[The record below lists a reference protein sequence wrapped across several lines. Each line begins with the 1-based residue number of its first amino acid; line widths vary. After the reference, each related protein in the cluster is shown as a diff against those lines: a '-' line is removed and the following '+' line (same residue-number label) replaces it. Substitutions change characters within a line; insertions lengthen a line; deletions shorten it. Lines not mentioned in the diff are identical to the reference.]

1 MPSNYTRPGAR
12 VVQPSEANYSL
23 NKKTLRGLSPEDIY
37 EIKTAKER
45 IALVLKSKKSPH
57 YHAIRIELEKKLDAV
72 LRGRIPKLSGS
83 TIDVLG
89 QIGTQSLRDEVLKM
103 VELERPLAGI
113 PQFRGKASD
122 GDPIDFFK
130 KHYAKYIKKGSEVIF
145 TIDLLNIDKPLLTAM
160 RNSVATAE
168 MPLGNRAARTDA
180 IAEGRFKDSDDSRHA
195 AEVALETRRRRK
207 RSESKHAE
215 VA

>member
-1 MPSNYTRPGAR
+1 MPSTLLRHGAR
-12 VVQPSEANYSL
+12 TASHGFLIKHS
-23 NKKTLRGLSPEDIY
+23 LRGLSPEDIY
-37 EIKTAKER
+37 EIKTAKEK
-45 IALVLKSKKSPH
+45 IALVLKNKKSRH
-57 YHAIRIELEKKLDAV
+57 YHAIRIELEEKLDAI
-72 LRGRIPKLSGS
+72 LRGKIPKLAGS

-89 QIGTQSLRDEVLKM
+89 QIGTQALRDDVLKM

-180 IAEGRFKDSDDSRHA
+180 ILEGRFKDSDDSRHA

-207 RSESKHAE
+207 RSEARYAE
-215 VA
+215 TA

>member
-1 MPSNYTRPGAR
+1 MPITHRYDAR
-12 VVQPSEANYSL
+12 TAPHGFLIKHSM
-23 NKKTLRGLSPEDIY
+23 RGLSPEDIY
-37 EIKTAKER
+37 EIRTAKEK
-45 IALVLKSKKSPH
+45 IALILKSKKSPH
-57 YHAIRIELEKKLDAV
+57 YHAIRIELERNLDAI
-72 LRGRIPKLSGS
+72 LRGRLPKLSGS

-89 QIGTQSLRDEVLKM
+89 QVGTQALRYEILKM

-122 GDPIDFFK
+122 GDPVNFFK

-145 TIDLLNIDKPLLTAM
+145 TIDLLKIDKPLLTAM

-180 IAEGRFKDSDDSRHA
+180 IVEGRFKDSDDSRHA

-207 RSESKHAE
+207 RSEARYAE
-215 VA
+215 NA